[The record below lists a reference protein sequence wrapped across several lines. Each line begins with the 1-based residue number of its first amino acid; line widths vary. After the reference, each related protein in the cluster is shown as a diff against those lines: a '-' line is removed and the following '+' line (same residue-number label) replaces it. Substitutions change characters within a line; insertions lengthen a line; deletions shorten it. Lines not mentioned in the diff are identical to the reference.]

1 MKRLC
6 FVKKNTRGS
15 AIIMALVTMTL
26 LVCLG
31 LALITVSM
39 GNLNV
44 TVADAA
50 NNDAY
55 YAAASGVNSAIEQI
69 KSEAA
74 DYYNAMLQAQGTTY
88 TQLYNNFFDGIYNNA
103 QSRFKEPSISGV
115 ITSTSF
121 TKGAFDPDKNE
132 CTYLVSCTAT
142 APKDMKYKVNGS
154 VKIRRVDVN
163 AGGVW
168 NVPNNG
174 SAVIAGGTLN
184 VPSGSG
190 INVNKNSNISV
201 ANLNIQN
208 SWQINYSNGG
218 QTIIDPNIGLTINDN
233 LKYPSYTVPAGVTEQ
248 GDVNLTGGTHY
259 GDVYCTSFRSNIEVH
274 GNIYCRGNVTIAGGN
289 VYGNIICDGSV
300 TFGSA
305 TLVGAILAK
314 NGITTNG
321 GTIHGSLFSPAAIT
335 TQGGTT
341 FIHGIIYSSTK
352 ITVGASG
359 SNGIL
364 YSGGGAGGNS
374 GDIEITGSPT
384 FNLIVAKRNI
394 TLNGVWAS
402 VAYSAQ
408 TIIDILADPVNSF
421 FVSGSRPTLL
431 DVIVSEEVSPAGS
444 TS

>member
-1 MKRLC
+1 
-6 FVKKNTRGS
+6 
-15 AIIMALVTMTL
+15 MALVTMTL

-39 GNLNV
+39 GNLDV
-44 TVADAA
+44 TAADAA

-55 YAAASGVNSAIEQI
+55 YAASSGVNSAIEQI

-74 DYYNAMLQAQGTTY
+74 NYYNTMLQAQGTTY
-88 TQLYNNFFDGIYNNA
+88 TQLYNNFFNGINSNA

-115 ITSTSF
+115 KTSTTF
-121 TKGAFDPDKNE
+121 TQGAFDPDKNE
-132 CTYLVSCTAT
+132 CTFLVSCTAT

-154 VKIRRVDVN
+154 VRIRRVDVN

-174 SAVIAGGTLN
+174 SAVIAGGSLN
-184 VPSGSG
+184 FNNNSG
-190 INVNKNSNISV
+190 ININTKSNVDIASTNNSDLIKFNK
-201 ANLNIQN
+201 
-208 SWQINYSNGG
+208 GG
-218 QTIIDPNIGLTINDN
+218 QLILDPNVGLTINDN
-233 LKYPSYTVPAGVTEQ
+233 LKYPSYTVPAGATEL
-248 GDVNLTGGTHY
+248 GYVNLSGGTHY

-300 TFGSA
+300 TFTNA
-305 TLVGAILAK
+305 TLKGAILAK

-402 VAYSAQ
+402 VEYSAQ
-408 TIIDILADPVNSF
+408 NIIDILADPVNSF
-421 FVSGSRPTLL
+421 FVSGSRPTLI

-444 TS
+444 IS